1 MTEVEPKSEYSAK
14 GDGSD
19 VPSRPPSGRE
29 HIARFRLR
37 VVPILITLSTVALSA
52 LLGRAMW
59 EAYMAAPWTRD
70 GRVRAEIVD
79 IAPEVSNTVV
89 AVNVQDNQFVRKGD
103 LLFEIDPARFELAVK
118 QAEATAESRRQ
129 DMILRQSDAR
139 RRRNLEGAVSA
150 EERERFGI
158 SAGIAA
164 AAYNEALA
172 ALDLAKLNLN
182 RTKVYSTANGYATNV
197 RLRVGA
203 YATAGQRAMSIIDSE
218 SFWIYAYFEETQ
230 LARIRVG
237 DTVRIALMGFN
248 QPVSGHVA
256 SFSRGITDRNGQLGN
271 QGLQDVDPI
280 FTWVRLAQRIPI
292 RIHIDAV
299 PLGVELV
306 AGMTCTVLVE
316 PKSEG
321 VGIIDRVFGWLTA
334 AF

>member
-1 MTEVEPKSEYSAK
+1 MTEVEAKSEYSSK
-14 GDGSD
+14 GDESD
-19 VPSRPPSGRE
+19 VPSPPPTSRDY
-29 HIARFRLR
+29 IARSRRR

-52 LLGRAMW
+52 LLGWAMW
-59 EAYMAAPWTRD
+59 EGYMAAPWTRD

-89 AVNVQDNQFVRKGD
+89 AVNVQDNQFVHKGD
-103 LLFEIDPARFELAVK
+103 LLFEIDPERFEIAVK

-129 DMILRQSDAR
+129 DMILRQADAR
-139 RRRNLEGAVSA
+139 RRKNLEGAVSA

-158 SAGIAA
+158 SAAIAA
-164 AAYNEALA
+164 STYNEALA

-203 YATAGQRAMSIIDSE
+203 FATAGQRAMSIIDAE
-218 SFWIYAYFEETQ
+218 SFFIYAYFEETQ
-230 LARIRVG
+230 LARIHDG
-237 DTVRIALMGFN
+237 DPVRISLMGF
-248 QPVSGHVA
+248 QPLVSGHVDTV
-256 SFSRGITDRNGQLGN
+256 SRGITDRNGQLGN

-292 RIHIDAV
+292 RIHIDTV
-299 PLGVELV
+299 PPGVQLV

-321 VGIIDRVFGWLTA
+321 SGIIARVFGLLAA

>member
-1 MTEVEPKSEYSAK
+1 MTEVEHKSEYSAK
-14 GDGSD
+14 GDGGD
-19 VPSRPPSGRE
+19 VPSRPPSSRDR
-29 HIARFRLR
+29 IARSRLR
-37 VVPILITLSTVALSA
+37 VAPILITLSTVALA
-52 LLGRAMW
+52 VLLGQAMW

-89 AVNVQDNQFVRKGD
+89 AVNAQDNQFVHKGD

-129 DMILRQSDAR
+129 DMILRQADAR
-139 RRRNLEGAVSA
+139 RRKNLEGAVSA

-158 SAGIAA
+158 SAAIAA

-203 YATAGQRAMSIIDSE
+203 FATAGQRAMSIIDAE

-230 LARIRVG
+230 LERIHNG
-237 DTVRIALMGFN
+237 DPVQIALMGFR
-248 QPVSGHVA
+248 PLVSGHVD
-256 SFSRGITDRNGQLGN
+256 SISRGITDRNGQLGN

-299 PLGVELV
+299 PSGVELV
-306 AGMTCTVLVE
+306 AGMTCTVVVE
-316 PKSEG
+316 PKSEE
-321 VGIIDRVFGWLTA
+321 VGIIPRVFGWLTA

>member
-1 MTEVEPKSEYSAK
+1 MTDVEPKSEYSLK
-14 GDGSD
+14 GDGSEI
-19 VPSRPPSGRE
+19 PSRPPSGRDY
-29 HIARFRLR
+29 IARSRLR
-37 VVPILITLSTVALSA
+37 VVPILVTLSMVALAA

-89 AVNVQDNQFVRKGD
+89 AINAQDNQFVRKGD

-129 DMILRQSDAR
+129 DMFLRQADAR

-164 AAYNEALA
+164 ASYNEALA

-203 YATAGQRAMSIIDSE
+203 FATAGQRAMSIIDAE

-230 LARIRVG
+230 LERIHNG
-237 DTVRIALMGFN
+237 DPVRIALMGFQ
-248 QPVSGHVA
+248 QPVSGHVD
-256 SFSRGITDRNGQLGN
+256 SVSRGITDRNGQLGN

-292 RIHIDAV
+292 RVHIDTV
-299 PLGVELV
+299 PPGVQLV
-306 AGMTCTVLVE
+306 AGLTCTVLVE
-316 PKSEG
+316 PKSEE
-321 VGIIDRVFGWLTA
+321 VGIIARVFGRLMA